1 MFSIRSLIGLLLSL
15 LLHGGIVAYVVTHNV
30 KKETSKPEKISMQL
44 AMFKIAAP
52 TPKPVASP
60 PSPIISPKKQIEKT
74 VVRKSEAKSIKTLK
88 PVKQPKQKPI
98 IEKIAITKPQP
109 KARTN
114 SKSIIKK
121 KTSKPKKKTVTK
133 KVTTKKK
140 TVKKK
145 PTPRKPRPIHKK
157 IATKDLQQQRVRAL
171 AQQKSRALAQKRI
184 QEQARARAQAIT
196 QAKQKAKIVL
206 IKKPKETKKPTPQIN
221 SANTAQ
227 LEKQYGNGVRQK
239 IERGKKY
246 PRRAKRKRKQGV
258 VKVGFT
264 LNRNGLISNLR
275 VVKSSGTKALDASAL
290 QAVKKVGH
298 FPFFPAGLNKQVI
311 HYVVPISFS
320 LR

>member
-74 VVRKSEAKSIKTLK
+74 VARKSEAKSIKTLK

-121 KTSKPKKKTVTK
+121 KTSKP
-133 KVTTKKK
+133 KKK